1 MTDPFDNLMLRLLTS
16 EEISLLLI
24 LTEYVFWK
32 NCKNYY
38 SKVEIALYQSVVTTT
53 RHKRLGSPSENCSVM
68 RLGIGEDGAKVLN
81 IEQSRKERPSSLF
94 LPPPPPQMFQ
104 KSSSAYCTQIN
115 NGMASP
121 HNHFEASAP
130 MLAPGYN
137 SLPSWYGGLRQP
149 PMMPMLF
156 LEAAKA
162 LELESAPPPPQMV
175 YNSHPADE
183 EKRLAFTRGTL
194 IAAAVRVCLT
204 PVTCVSIIQLPRKIF
219 CVGC

>member
-1 MTDPFDNLMLRLLTS
+1 
-16 EEISLLLI
+16 
-24 LTEYVFWK
+24 
-32 NCKNYY
+32 
-38 SKVEIALYQSVVTTT
+38 
-53 RHKRLGSPSENCSVM
+53 M
-68 RLGIGEDGAKVLN
+68 RLGIGEDGAKILN
-81 IEQSRKERPSSLF
+81 IEQSRRERPSSLF

-115 NGMASP
+115 NVASP
-121 HNHFEASAP
+121 GHFNHFETSAAQS
-130 MLAPGYN
+130 MLAQTGYN

-194 IAAAVRVCLT
+194 NAAAV
-204 PVTCVSIIQLPRKIF
+204 CVSLSPVFRYF
-219 CVGC
+219 TYRETSCVLDAHVTHTQQWTSSELTSVRFTD

>member
-1 MTDPFDNLMLRLLTS
+1 
-16 EEISLLLI
+16 
-24 LTEYVFWK
+24 
-32 NCKNYY
+32 
-38 SKVEIALYQSVVTTT
+38 
-53 RHKRLGSPSENCSVM
+53 M

-94 LPPPPPQMFQ
+94 LPHPQPPPQMF
-104 KSSSAYCTQIN
+104 KSNSAYCTQQ
-115 NGMASP
+115 MASSP
-121 HNHFEASAP
+121 QNHFDETSVP

-162 LELESAPPPPQMV
+162 LEESAGAPPRAGAQMV

-183 EKRLAFTRGTL
+183 EKRLAFTRGTAL
-194 IAAAVRVCLT
+194 IDVE
-204 PVTCVSIIQLPRKIF
+204 CVFSLVFQ
-219 CVGC
+219 